1 MKTMKTIGLTS
12 SLILAAF
19 AAGSASAATW
29 TYSSTGPASNAGL
42 TATATAFSATNSTT
56 ATISATTAYYSGG
69 LGVTSSGE
77 VTTSPQH
84 AIDNN
89 NAIETVLFS
98 FSDGISGISS
108 ADKVNLT
115 QVSFGFVSGDS
126 DFSVYAYTGSS
137 AAPTPAGVSYTN
149 LTTVA
154 NGWTL
159 VGSYNGGAA
168 GTYTFAN
175 SVYSSH
181 WLIGA
186 YNGIGVSS
194 GLDTGD
200 DYFKI
205 ASVAG
210 NKCPTSG
217 TLPAGCGGGGG
228 GSSGVPEPGSLLL
241 VGIGLLGL
249 SRVSRRPAAK

>member
-1 MKTMKTIGLTS
+1 
-12 SLILAAF
+12 
-19 AAGSASAATW
+19 
-29 TYSSTGPASNAGL
+29 
-42 TATATAFSATNSTT
+42 
-56 ATISATTAYYSGG
+56 
-69 LGVTSSGE
+69 VTSSGE

-89 NAIETVLFS
+89 GAIETVLFS
-98 FSDGISGISS
+98 FSDSIGGITS

-115 QVSFGFVSGDS
+115 SVNFGWVYNGDS

-159 VGSYNGGAA
+159 VGSYNGGVA
-168 GTYTFAN
+168 GTYNFAN

-186 YNGIGVSS
+186 YNGIGGSS

-228 GSSGVPEPGSLLL
+228 GPSGVPEPGSLLL

>member
-42 TATATAFSATNSTT
+42 TATATAFSAINSTT
-56 ATISATTAYYSGG
+56 ATISATTAYYSSG

-77 VTTSPQH
+77 STTSPQH

-89 NAIETVLFS
+89 GAIETVLFS
-98 FSDGISGISS
+98 FSDGVSGISS

-115 QVSFGFVSGDS
+115 QVTFGYVSGDS

-154 NGWTL
+154 SGWTL
-159 VGSYNGGAA
+159 VGSYDGGAA

-186 YNGIGVSS
+186 YNGIGGS
-194 GLDTGD
+194 GLDISD

-228 GSSGVPEPGSLLL
+228 GPSGVPEPGSLLL